1 MQTANLIIRIIM
13 TVAGIALA
21 SGCASLSARYP
32 TPPSVSTEFI
42 VQINQH
48 FEIPNRKARVYI
60 QDGATITMRD
70 IDQWSTYCSVLMQDL
85 HKAGEPKLTVPP
97 GQFEIIKVRKY
108 DDTYFPG
115 SSGSLGG
122 ITFERPTNVIFE
134 VEMRLKSAE
143 QPGVR
148 ALICAKRVDD
158 FGLHHPTL
166 AEIRIALGNA
176 IEIKTPQDN

>member
-1 MQTANLIIRIIM
+1 MQAANLKFRIII

-21 SGCASLSARYP
+21 SGCTSLSARYP
-32 TPPSVSTEFI
+32 TPPSVSTDFI

-60 QDGATITMRD
+60 QDGATTTMRD
-70 IDQWSTYCSVLMQDL
+70 IYKWDTYCSVLMQDL
-85 HKAGEPKLTVPP
+85 HKAGEPKLTVSP
-97 GQFEIIKVRKY
+97 GQFEIIKVLKY

-122 ITFERPTNVIFE
+122 INFERPTNVIFE

-158 FGLHHPTL
+158 FGIHHPTL
-166 AEIRIALGNA
+166 AEIRTALGDA
-176 IEIKTPQDN
+176 IEIKALQ